1 MIGAENAPDGASPR
15 AKTIARSDAL
25 RVAVASLVSAGS
37 GYFVLTFAARVLL
50 PVENNTVFV
59 TFWSTLFAC
68 FGVLSGLSIET
79 TRAVTVATSAPAG
92 ERDDG
97 HPRVLTVGVTVGVLA
112 GLTVA
117 ATSPLWATRLF
128 ATDAFWL
135 AGLASLGVAAYAGH
149 SVVVGSLAGRRS
161 WATYSHLIA
170 SEATV
175 RLCLVLASGVVG
187 TTLLGVAA
195 GTAMAAFTW
204 VAFLAAAPQAR
215 RAAMAR
221 ADSTLPTFLRR
232 IAAASVA
239 TGASAILV
247 VGFPVLLSLTT
258 PTAQYTRAAPVLL
271 AISLTRAPL
280 MIPLN
285 AYQGVAV
292 SHFVAHRARGLGAML
307 PIARAILLVGL
318 VGTGLA
324 YAIGP
329 WVMATLLGPAYGV
342 SGQILAGLTA
352 AATFIA
358 LLTITGALCQAL
370 TLHGRFVAGWVCAVV
385 VAVLVLLLPFDLATR
400 AVLALS
406 IGPIVGIVL
415 HLTGLRRAA
424 VIEPTGVRAS

>member
-37 GYFVLTFAARVLL
+37 GYFVLAFAARVLL

-79 TRAVTVATSAPAG
+79 TRAVTVATSAPSG
-92 ERDDG
+92 ERDDR
-97 HPRVLTVGVTVGVLA
+97 HPRVLTVGVTVGV
-112 GLTVA
+112 
-117 ATSPLWATRLF
+117 
-128 ATDAFWL
+128 L

-215 RAAMAR
+215 RAAVAR

-232 IAAASVA
+232 IAAASVGPRGPSGPRA
-239 TGASAILV
+239 VDRSDRGNRSA
-247 VGFPVLLSLTT
+247 PD
-258 PTAQYTRAAPVLL
+258 
-271 AISLTRAPL
+271 RAP
-280 MIPLN
+280 
-285 AYQGVAV
+285 
-292 SHFVAHRARGLGAML
+292 ARS
-307 PIARAILLVGL
+307 R
-318 VGTGLA
+318 
-324 YAIGP
+324 
-329 WVMATLLGPAYGV
+329 
-342 SGQILAGLTA
+342 
-352 AATFIA
+352 
-358 LLTITGALCQAL
+358 
-370 TLHGRFVAGWVCAVV
+370 
-385 VAVLVLLLPFDLATR
+385 
-400 AVLALS
+400 
-406 IGPIVGIVL
+406 
-415 HLTGLRRAA
+415 RRADRCA
-424 VIEPTGVRAS
+424 GELTGVRGEGLSVMEPSSPVLRKSAAKTPRISVCMATYNGAPYVGEQMNSILEQLGPSDEVVVVDDASTDDTVDRLHAIGDQRVRVLESAENRGYVRGFEESLRNAHGQFILLSDQDDVWEPGRVRAIVGALE